1 MNPNQRSTERRK
13 LLVLDSNVKIK
24 TFKAKIKTS
33 TVAFAAVLPFA
44 MVQSGSVTAQ
54 VVPDMVSRTALR
66 VCSDPSNLPFS
77 NRKREGFENKI
88 ADIIASQLKKPVRYF
103 WAPSGPGFV
112 RNTLNSD
119 LCDIVMGY
127 TIGSEMVQSTNP
139 YYRSTYV
146 IVAPKGSPLNG
157 IETLSDPRLKGHSI
171 GVFAATPPVDV
182 LLAKGLIDHA
192 KVYPLIVDH
201 RYDSPLINL
210 IEDLNSKTI
219 EAAIVW
225 GPLIGASVKASNG
238 NLIMTPLLKDADK
251 PDFSYSISFGIRRDE
266 PDWKHKLEAAIRAR
280 AVDLNKVLVD
290 YNVPLLDNSSHLLQP
305 GQAANPATIEPASTR
320 ERHGKGPVPNAG
332 FQMPGPAPTNDPAPT
347 GK

>member
-1 MNPNQRSTERRK
+1 MASDVSPRLTTR
-13 LLVLDSNVKIK
+13 
-24 TFKAKIKTS
+24 
-33 TVAFAAVLPFA
+33 TVAGAAVLA
-44 MVQSGSVTAQ
+44 GLLVQTGTGIAQ
-54 VVPDMVSRTALR
+54 VMPDMVSRTALR

-88 ADIIASQLKKPVRYF
+88 ADLIADQLKKPVRYF

-127 TIGSEMVQSTNP
+127 TVGSEMVQSTNP

-146 IVAPKGSPLNG
+146 VVAPKGSALNG
-157 IETLSDPRLKGHSI
+157 IETLSDPRLRGHSI

-192 KVYPLIVDH
+192 KVYPLLVDH
-201 RYDSPLINL
+201 RYDSPLFRL
-210 IEDLNSKTI
+210 IDDLNSKTI

-238 NLIMTPLLKDADK
+238 SLIMTPLLMDANK
-251 PDFSYSISFGIRRDE
+251 PDFSYSISLGVRRDE

-280 AVDLNKVLVD
+280 SADLNKVLID
-290 YNVPLLDNSSHLLQP
+290 FNVPLLDNSSHLLQP
-305 GQAANPATIEPASTR
+305 GQATNPATIEPASTR
-320 ERHGKGPVPNAG
+320 ERHGKGGAPGAG
-332 FQMPGPAPTNDPAPT
+332 FQMPGPAPTNASPPT
-347 GK
+347 GQ